1 MEEII
6 SCGRAF
12 DVCGREDRQRAVG
25 KGKGENTIAID
36 RAQIGDRCATVVAKW
51 SRSPRAT

>member
-12 DVCGREDRQRAVG
+12 DVRGREDRQRAVG
-25 KGKGENTIAID
+25 KGKTQSP
-36 RAQIGDRCATVVAKW
+36 QIGHN
-51 SRSPRAT
+51 